1 MLNTVLRST
10 FLLMAAFLVGFT
22 GFEPVSSGAAQ
33 KRLSDALEQAL
44 PSLASVQDYWSASK
58 VSFQLASA
66 RSRLNEMP
74 AACEALSQSLDY
86 YRKAVAQD
94 TDTPFYEFSFA
105 LEGDEGMREVR
116 ARFGCVGVTV

>member
-1 MLNTVLRST
+1 MNTVLKSAL
-10 FLLMAAFLVGFT
+10 FSMIAFLVGFT
-22 GFEPVSSGAAQ
+22 AFEPASSPGAQ

-44 PSLASVQDYWSASK
+44 PSLASVQDYWTASK

-86 YRKAVAQD
+86 YRKAVAND
-94 TDTPFYEFSFA
+94 TDTPLRTA
-105 LEGDEGMREVR
+105 
-116 ARFGCVGVTV
+116 A